1 MFGFKSAAN
10 RSSLL
15 LKNNSTKKLLINSN
29 KNSLRHFTI
38 PFLPTLPQNP
48 GGVKGSINDNL
59 SPPHVDKMHA
69 SYHWDF
75 EKVVS
80 VGLIPLV
87 SMALIN
93 NGSISTLVDISLCY
107 TLLMHCYV
115 GFQSCI
121 IDYIPKRV
129 YGVWHNR
136 AMYMLTLGTFLSVI
150 GIYDMNTNEKN
161 SGSAGLVS
169 KLWAAKSEKV
179 EEEKK

>member
-1 MFGFKSAAN
+1 MFGIKSAAN

-15 LKNNSTKKLLINSN
+15 LKNTSAKKLMIKSN
-29 KNSLRHFTI
+29 TNALRSFTI

-48 GGVKGSINDNL
+48 GGVKGTINDNL
-59 SPPHVDKMHA
+59 PLPKVDKMHA

-75 EKVVS
+75 EKIVS

-87 SMALIN
+87 SLSLIN
-93 NGSISTLVDISLCY
+93 GGSIATLADIGLSYL
-107 TLLMHCYV
+107 LLMHCYV

-121 IDYIPKRV
+121 IDYVPKRV

-136 AMYMLTLGTFLSVI
+136 AMYILSLGTLLSII

-161 SGSAGLVS
+161 SGSVSLVTKIWS
-169 KLWAAKSEKV
+169 AKSEKK
-179 EEEKK
+179 EEKA